1 MASNLVHSALAT
13 HTQVFPVLTAAQIN
27 RIRPFASLRH
37 AALGEGFGSIGNP
50 KLHPLRD
57 LEVAQFVASGR
68 VRLGVRSPWF

>member
-37 AALGEGFGSIGNP
+37 AALGEVLF
-50 KLHPLRD
+50 
-57 LEVAQFVASGR
+57 
-68 VRLGVRSPWF
+68 